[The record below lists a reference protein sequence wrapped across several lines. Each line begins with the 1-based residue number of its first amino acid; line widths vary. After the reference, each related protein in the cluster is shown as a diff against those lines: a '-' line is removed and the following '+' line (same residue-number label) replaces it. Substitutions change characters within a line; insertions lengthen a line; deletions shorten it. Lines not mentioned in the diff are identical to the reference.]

1 MLKSVLVVRRVIPL
15 VFIAFGSFA
24 ASSASYATTITV
36 DVPGCSAGGV
46 LSWNAA
52 TKTVY
57 CLGATST
64 PTSTLRLLGPDC
76 PAGTSLA
83 WSAATVALSCQIAAG
98 AASAA
103 SLQIGVSLPD
113 CIGGSVSWF
122 AATNTLTCRLVA
134 QTASLNVDQSTASAY
149 DSLTDG
155 LLIMR
160 YLFGVRG
167 NALTANALGATAL
180 RKDPAAIVAYLD
192 GMRAAL
198 DVDNNGTVDALTDG
212 TLILRYLFGLRG
224 AVLINGAVGAGAS
237 PGTVG
242 AIEGRIQALMP

>member
-1 MLKSVLVVRRVIPL
+1 MLRSQSDVCRVLCV
-15 VFIAFGSFA
+15 VFIAIGSFA
-24 ASSASYATTITV
+24 ASSVSFATTITV
-36 DVPGCSAGGV
+36 DAPGCSAGGA

-64 PTSTLRLLGPDC
+64 PTSTLKLGGPDC

-83 WSAATVALSCQIAAG
+83 WSAASVALSCQIAAG

-113 CIGGSVSWF
+113 CIGRSVSWF

-134 QTASLNVDQSTASAY
+134 QTASLNVDQSTASVY
-149 DSLTDG
+149 DPLTDG
-155 LLIMR
+155 LQIMR

-167 NALTANALGATAL
+167 DALTANALGATAL
-180 RKDPAAIVAYLD
+180 RKDPVAIVAYLD

-224 AVLINGAVGAGAS
+224 AALINGAVGAGAT
-237 PGTVG
+237 PGAIG
-242 AIEGRIQALMP
+242 AIEGRIQAMMP